1 MINLKEYFHSVVL
14 DDNKC
19 TGCTNCMRR
28 CPTEAIR
35 IRERKAV
42 ITKDRCIDCGECIRV
57 CPYHA
62 QDVIV
67 DDLSVLKKYKYNI
80 AISPMSLYGQ
90 FSIDTDMNKVFS
102 GIKSLGFDD
111 VFDEGCA
118 ADVLTVA
125 IRDILKNNNLQKPVI
140 SSLCP
145 AILRIIQV
153 RFPSLIDNIITVE
166 SPMEVAARIVKTRT
180 MKKFG
185 FNFDEIGV
193 FYLAQCPAKVTSIK
207 RPIGIQN
214 SYVNGALSVKSIYGD
229 IVKNAKKTQENESY
243 LKASPKGVGWGRVG
257 GQSYA
262 IGLENYMAVD
272 GIENVIKVLE
282 EIELGKLSSI
292 DYFEGLACIGGCVG
306 GPLNVENP
314 FIAKARIRNIARSP
328 EENDLDND
336 KYMNEILAQGVINWT
351 EKITPKG
358 VMTLDN
364 DISKAIKKIEQLN
377 QMRKE
382 LPGIDCSSCG
392 APSCNALAEDIVR
405 GKAKMEDC
413 IFILKEKIKN
423 KENVEVNHEAFFNNR

>member
-1 MINLKEYFHSVVL
+1 MIKLKEYFHSVVL
-14 DDNKC
+14 EDNKC

-35 IRERKAV
+35 IREKKAV
-42 ITKDRCIDCGECIRV
+42 IIKDRCIDCGECIRV

-67 DDLSVLKKYKYNI
+67 DDLSALKKYKYNI

-102 GIKSLGFDD
+102 GIKALGFDH
-111 VFDEGCA
+111 VFDEGYA
-118 ADVLTVA
+118 SDVLTVA
-125 IRDILKNNNLQKPVI
+125 IRNIIKNNNLQKPVI

-153 RFPSLIDNIITVE
+153 RFPSLIDNIVTVE
-166 SPMEVAARIVKTRT
+166 SPMEVAARIVKIEA
-180 MKKFG
+180 MKKYG
-185 FNFDEIGV
+185 LEFDEIGV

-214 SYVNGALSVKSIYGD
+214 SYVNGALSIKSIYGD
-229 IVKNAKKTQENESY
+229 IVKNAKKTQVREY
-243 LKASPKGVGWGRVG
+243 YKKASPKGVGWGRVG

-262 IGLENYMAVD
+262 IGVDNYLAVD
-272 GIENVIKVLE
+272 GIENVIKILE
-282 EIELGKLSSI
+282 EIELGKLSNV

-314 FIAKARIRNIARSP
+314 FIAKARIRNIARLP
-328 EENDLDND
+328 EGDSIENDEYI
-336 KYMNEILAQGVINWT
+336 KEVLAQGLIDWT

-358 VMTLDN
+358 VMILDN
-364 DISKAIKKIEQLN
+364 DINEAIKKIELLN
-377 QMRKE
+377 QIRKK
-382 LPGIDCSSCG
+382 LPGVDCSSCG

-405 GKAKMEDC
+405 GKARMEDC

-423 KENVEVNHEAFFNNR
+423 RDDEEATYETFFNN